1 MFRGIW
7 RTIPGL
13 LTLAVTV
20 ISATLMLIALILDQL
35 SLVTNPYF
43 AILAYMILPTIMV
56 LGMVALPLVGLLCR
70 RGWFKTCRTGE
81 RLYIDL
87 GNSRHRRFVLGFTVL
102 SVFLV
107 GLLLTIA
114 YEGYHFTDS
123 SYFCGM
129 VCHRVM
135 EPEYT
140 AAQRSAHAKV
150 SCVSCHIGPGAQ
162 WFVRA
167 KISGLRQVKAM
178 FTNDF
183 SRPIPAPVEH
193 LRPARDTCETC
204 HWPEKFHGKKVK
216 SFISYSNDNQT
227 RPEKQDIALHI
238 GGRNP
243 RTEAFEGIHW
253 HVSHDVKVEY
263 QSLNSTR
270 TQIGAVRVSKPGG
283 ITEMYELE
291 GGGGE
296 QPQPVAGNGWRTM
309 DCIDCHNRPTH
320 VYDRLQDRVDF
331 GLSSGRIDPSLAGIR
346 EDAMVVLR
354 HAYASRQEAKER
366 LVAHLMELQVKRHG
380 AEQTRRHEA
389 VLHKAGAYLLD
400 TYLRNV
406 WPEMKVGWGTYKEH
420 LGHRDVAEGYGCF
433 RCHDEEHRT
442 VTGKTISQDCAL
454 CHDEP

>member
-1 MFRGIW
+1 M
-7 RTIPGL
+7 PGL

-35 SLVTNPYF
+35 GLVSNPYF
-43 AILAYMILPTIMV
+43 AILGYMILPTIMV
-56 LGMVALPLVGLLCR
+56 LGMIALPLVGLLCR
-70 RGWFKTCRTGE
+70 RGWFKQCRSGE

-87 GNSRHRRFVLGFTVL
+87 GNSRHRRFALAFIAL

-150 SCVSCHIGPGAQ
+150 SCVSCHIGSGAQ

-178 FTNDF
+178 FTNDY

-216 SFISYSNDNQT
+216 TFIRYSNANQSS
-227 RPEKQDIALHI
+227 PEKQDIALHI

-243 RTEAFEGIHW
+243 RTDAFEGIHW
-253 HVSHDVKVEY
+253 HVSNEVKVEY

-270 TQIGAVRVSKPGG
+270 TKIGAVRVTKPGG
-283 ITEMYELE
+283 VTELYEME
-291 GGGGE
+291 DGGGDK
-296 QPQPVAGNGWRTM
+296 PQAGATNGWRTM

-320 VYDRLQDRVDF
+320 VYDRLDERVDF
-331 GLSSGRIDPSLAGIR
+331 GLSSGKIDPTLAGIR
-346 EDAMVVLR
+346 EDALVVLR
-354 HAYASRQEAKER
+354 QPYASRQQARER
-366 LVAHLMELQVKRHG
+366 LVSHLAELQVKRHG
-380 AEQTRRHEA
+380 AEQTRRQEA
-389 VLHKAGAYLLD
+389 ALHKAGAYLLD
-400 TYLRNV
+400 AYLRNV
-406 WPEMKVGWGTYKEH
+406 WPEMKVSWGTYREH
-420 LGHRDVAEGYGCF
+420 LGHRDEAEGYGCF